1 MPDNVLDALEKV
13 GGVGVGLGGW
23 VVITLILQT
32 DRHHQTEFFCFALL

>member
-23 VVITLILQT
+23 VGAQGA
-32 DRHHQTEFFCFALL
+32 Q